1 MSSVTKS
8 VIPVAG
14 LATRFQPATKALPK
28 ALLPVVDRPSIEYV
42 VDEAARAGITDALL
56 ITSRGQD
63 SIADHFDAAPE
74 LEQALQAKGDDRRL
88 QAVQATNDVARVY
101 LVRQGQALGLGQAPV
116 TAADHVGEE
125 PFAVQLGDDLI
136 DPRDEILPAML
147 QVQERFGGSAIA
159 LMEVPREQISSYGC
173 AAIDAADPAGGF
185 GEDVVRVRYMVEMPA
200 PEDAPSRL
208 TMIGRYVLG
217 PGIFDAL
224 RQTPPGGGGEM
235 QLTDALQHLAQG
247 GQHPVHGVVFR
258 GRRYDTGNP
267 LDYLKTVVRLGA
279 ADPHLGAD
287 FRTWLSDYLSS
298 AR

>member
-42 VDEAARAGITDALL
+42 VDEAARAGISDALL
-56 ITSRGQD
+56 ITSRGQ
-63 SIADHFDAAPE
+63 SAIADHFDAAPE
-74 LEQALQAKGDDRRL
+74 LEQALQAKGDERRL
-88 QAVQATNDVARVY
+88 QAVQATNDMARVH
-101 LVRQGQALGLGQAPV
+101 LVRQGEALGLGHAV
-116 TAADHVGEE
+116 LMAADHVGEE

-147 QVQERFGGSAIA
+147 QVQERLGGSVIA
-159 LMEVPREQISSYGC
+159 LLEVPQEQVSSYGC
-173 AAIDAADPAGGF
+173 AGIEAADPTAGF
-185 GEDVVRVRYMVEMPA
+185 GEDVVRVRYMVEKPA
-200 PEDAPSRL
+200 PEDAPSNL
-208 TMIGRYVLG
+208 AMIGRYVLG

-224 RQTPPGGGGEM
+224 RNTPPGRGDEI
-235 QLTDALQHLAQG
+235 QLTDALQNLAQG

-267 LDYLKTVVRLGA
+267 LDYLKTVVQLGG

-298 AR
+298 ER